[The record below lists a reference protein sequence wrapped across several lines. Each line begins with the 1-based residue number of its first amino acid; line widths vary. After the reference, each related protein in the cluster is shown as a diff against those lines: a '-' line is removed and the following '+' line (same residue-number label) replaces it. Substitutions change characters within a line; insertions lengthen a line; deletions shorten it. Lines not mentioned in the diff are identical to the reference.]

1 MKNVTTSLLM
11 TALLCAAGLAVAQTP
26 AAPATRAEV
35 KSEVVRDT
43 SKAGEKNLGEPPKA
57 GTTSDTT
64 RAEVKSDVVRDTT
77 KSGEKNLGEPPKPGT
92 ASDTTRAQTKAAV
105 DRSDRE
111 LSTGEKA
118 ATTTPSKGYAK
129 RKALREERRAMN
141 KSKSDMKMKEG
152 TTAMPTPEGA
162 TNK

>member
-43 SKAGEKNLGEPPKA
+43 SKA
-57 GTTSDTT
+57 
-64 RAEVKSDVVRDTT
+64 
-77 KSGEKNLGEPPKPGT
+77 GEKNLGEPPKPGT